1 MKGTRNSIQSMADAL
16 GGIHRG
22 TYYSWERGDAQPN
35 IEMLLKLAHEFDISV
50 DELLNR
56 ELKNQ
61 SGKKLPDNTT
71 GIYEVELVPY
81 KAVAG
86 YSASYA
92 DPEWRDKNLRK
103 ISIPFKPPMGEVR
116 AFPVEGD
123 SMEPKVSHGSY
134 IIGVR
139 LHDPMREVKEGKDYL
154 IVTRDNG
161 ILYKI
166 LFRMEDGAEL
176 RSLNY
181 KKHSPIRIR
190 GEDIVQVWK
199 YFCALDIGRLSNT

>member
-1 MKGTRNSIQSMADAL
+1 MKGTRNSSVLQRNLKYLRELRKYSIQSMADAL

-92 DPEWRDKNLRK
+92 DPEWRDKTCEK
-103 ISIPFKPPMGEVR
+103 SVF
-116 AFPVEGD
+116 
-123 SMEPKVSHGSY
+123 
-134 IIGVR
+134 
-139 LHDPMREVKEGKDYL
+139 
-154 IVTRDNG
+154 
-161 ILYKI
+161 
-166 LFRMEDGAEL
+166 
-176 RSLNY
+176 
-181 KKHSPIRIR
+181 
-190 GEDIVQVWK
+190 
-199 YFCALDIGRLSNT
+199 LSNRLWGKCGPFR